1 MAKKTKK
8 HLTNRST
15 PATPSHERWAITDAS
30 RDVDDDEA
38 QIRFSLTALGEAVV
52 SDRDRRRPK
61 FRGFGPC
68 GRIVA

>member
-1 MAKKTKK
+1 MAKKTKN
-8 HLTNRST
+8 HST
-15 PATPSHERWAITDAS
+15 GHSTTQASSQERWSVTTAAWDL
-30 RDVDDDEA
+30 DDDEA